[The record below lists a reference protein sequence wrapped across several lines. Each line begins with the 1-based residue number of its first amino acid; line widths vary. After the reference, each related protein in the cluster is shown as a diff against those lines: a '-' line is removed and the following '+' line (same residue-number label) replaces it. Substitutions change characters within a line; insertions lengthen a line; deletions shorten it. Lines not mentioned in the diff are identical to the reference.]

1 MKKIL
6 SLILAI
12 LVLSVFVALVGLCA
26 DINKDFVKETEFTV
40 ASYNSPLTYS
50 ANQKD
55 LTAFED
61 ACWWLLNN
69 KSSIN
74 LKYFSLL
81 GQITSGSRNTYAN
94 TVTAKGM
101 TVAEF
106 QQLFLEENDWKGE
119 FSALATA
126 TEPFKDEDIPMGVS
140 LLRRDYY
147 SAGFNRDSYLG
158 EYFPVASL
166 MPDEAEF
173 DYLDDYNY
181 YSVVEHNGQE
191 YVVYHLELFPRLAS
205 IAWFNST
212 LATHPDKYAIVFTGS
227 MIDDNGDMYTIWDRE
242 LGATPAGYAAKS
254 TSICDGINIYSFDKP
269 TDGELTWQKAFD
281 KHDNILAII
290 SSNVTVDDIVVSKA
304 TNSRGYD
311 TALIAANVSNG
322 YDKENGPT
330 FLLTKF
336 SEDNKEITCTFT
348 TAFKGNDRAS
358 EKTVKLDNIA
368 TLASPDI
375 SESLPQIPFQYNGAN
390 IAYIFGYEGNTFR
403 PNANMTRAEACTIFA
418 RLILGIQTI
427 PDGYTTR
434 FTDVKSSDWFY
445 NAVAFLDQTGYFY
458 RNTASTYKPN
468 EPITRAEFVDLAN
481 SASALVAK
489 NEGVEFKDVPA
500 DHFYYDSV
508 IAAAASGLVNGYED
522 NTFRPDNTITRAEV
536 VTVINR
542 LLGLKTSDK
551 TVSLT
556 HLENEFV
563 DIKTHW
569 ARLNI
574 LMASNSNVHG
584 DYYYE
589 ASFDGVVENAT
600 SYTLENK
607 HFQITIEKNS
617 GRLTKFINLYTGE
630 DIKANAS
637 NPQFIYLT
645 NDAGNKVSPTR
656 LETDGNRIKVTFK
669 GGAVVYLIVDVEDDY
684 MTFEIDSEVPSAYKK
699 VTFAN
704 ISINN
709 TVSDNPNA
717 FRLSFMGMTAWVN
730 PVEKGYNASGKVCY
744 AHAETQYASG
754 TMGAKIGVVFSK
766 QVDNVKFLQKVSD
779 AIDRS
784 VGLATKTGGPY
795 AMEAEGN
802 FGDYVIITAL
812 NPDTLDKTIELMKEM
827 DIDQYDFHQSPN
839 TFRQGDF
846 YFYNTETGTAREF
859 YDKYGKKFDDAGIDT
874 GLHTY
879 AYYIN
884 PSATSLLSDPK
895 WQKDLETLDDVYT
908 LRGNLSKFKA
918 QIKTEEDATGFDLTV
933 ASFYKNTRYILIDN
947 EIIYVGKGTTEGFIN
962 CHRAQ
967 CGTVATAHE
976 AGAKIYHLSG
986 YFTLFC
992 PKMGSNLFYHV
1003 ADLTAKAYNDGGFS
1017 MLYLDAIDGINK
1029 HLKAGEEKWYYY
1041 QMFVQR
1047 ILSQCKDDPIVEM
1060 SDGAPQEW
1068 NVRGRRGAWD
1078 TTAHGIKKSIDAH
1091 VNNNKLS
1098 ILNNQ
1103 TTTLGWFSFFPDQNP
1118 TSGMKNTIE
1127 KTIFFDDIDYL
1138 GTQAL
1143 IYDMSMVYTPF
1154 SVKDVKDNP
1163 FYYRN
1168 VIYYVNLYT
1177 KLRKS
1182 HYFKDETLKK
1192 VKDIGGE
1199 WKVIEKDDGEYAFLQ
1214 MYYSQANLGNYT
1226 DNYTFKANN
1235 PFASQKPF
1243 IRIESRYSATLE
1255 NPVTLTKFD
1264 ENKMLEEQIITKFCA
1279 LDMRENMVMRVK
1291 IKGTGVD
1298 GDALLISLQTNLV
1311 SSSSG
1316 RTDHFIDLDYDGWR
1330 EFILLDA
1337 DNAEYDTDKYEFDG
1351 IDINGAGY
1359 STYRFI
1365 PGYSNI
1371 NKVVVRANTISA
1383 TKAQIGEFTTYK
1395 QDEAPVTNPTV
1406 KVGLQTLTFNTT
1418 VKGGEYIELDQNT
1431 GKAFLY
1437 HNAEQTIE
1445 EITYTG
1451 SITAPSG
1458 KFDVVYSANAQT
1470 TAPVRARITLGFAG
1484 QEITN

>member
-1 MKKIL
+1 MKKALTLIAAF
-6 SLILAI
+6 LILAFSFAFI
-12 LVLSVFVALVGLCA
+12 GYSA
-26 DINKDFVKETEFTV
+26 DISDDFARETEFTV
-40 ASYNSPLTYS
+40 ASYNSPMTYS
-50 ANQKD
+50 AKQKD
-55 LTAFED
+55 LNTFED

-69 KSSIN
+69 KDRIN

-119 FSALATA
+119 FNSLATA
-126 TEPFKDEDIPMGVS
+126 TKPFKDEDVPMGVS

-147 SAGFNRDSYLG
+147 SSGFNRDSYLG
-158 EYFPVASL
+158 EYFSVASL
-166 MPDEAEF
+166 MPSNAEF

-181 YSVVEHNGQE
+181 YSVVEHNGQK
-191 YVVYHLELFPRLAS
+191 YVVYHLELFPRLATVS
-205 IAWFNST
+205 WFNST

-227 MIDDNGDMYTIWDRE
+227 MIDDDGKMYTIWDRE
-242 LGATPAGYAAKS
+242 LGSTPAGYAAQS
-254 TSICDGINIYSFDKP
+254 TSICDNINIYSFDKP
-269 TDGELTWQKAFD
+269 TDGELTWQKAFE
-281 KHDNILAII
+281 KHDNILAVI
-290 SSNVTVDDIVVSKA
+290 SSNVTVDDIVVSKV

-311 TALIAANVSNG
+311 VALIAANVSNG

-336 SEDNKEITCTFT
+336 SEDHKEITCTFA
-348 TAFKGNDRAS
+348 TAFKGTDARS
-358 EKTVKLDNIA
+358 TKTIKLNNIA
-368 TLASPDI
+368 ALAQ
-375 SESLPQIPFQYNGAN
+375 SEEEIELPQIPTQYNGAN
-390 IAYIFGYEGNTFR
+390 KAYIFGYEGNTFR
-403 PNANMTRAEACTIFA
+403 PNNNMTRAEACTIFS
-418 RLILGIQTI
+418 RLILGTQTI
-427 PDGYTTR
+427 PDGYKTR
-434 FTDVKSSDWFY
+434 FADVKSGDWFY
-445 NAVAFLDQTGYFY
+445 NAIAFLDEKGFFH
-458 RNTASTYKPN
+458 RNQSTVYKPN

-489 NEGVEFKDVPA
+489 NDGVEFKDVPT
-500 DHFYYDSV
+500 DHFYYESIV
-508 IAAAASGLVNGYED
+508 AAAASGLVNGYED

-542 LLGLKTSDK
+542 LLGLKTNER
-551 TVSLT
+551 TVSLS

-563 DIKTHW
+563 DIKSHW

-584 DYYYE
+584 DYYYD
-589 ASFDGVVENAT
+589 ANFDGVTENAM
-600 SYTLENK
+600 SYVLENK
-607 HFQITIEKNS
+607 HFEITIAKNS
-617 GRLTKFINLYTGE
+617 GRLTSFINKYTGE
-630 DIKANAS
+630 NINSNAS
-637 NPQFIYLT
+637 NPQFIYIL
-645 NDAGNKVSPTR
+645 NSAGNKVSPTK
-656 LETDGNRIKVTFK
+656 LETEGNRIKVTFK
-669 GGAVVYLIVDVEDDY
+669 GGAVVYLIVDVEDNY
-684 MTFEIDSEVPSAYKK
+684 MAFEIDSELPSDYKR

-709 TVSDNPNA
+709 TVSDNPED

-730 PVEKGYNASGKVCY
+730 PVEKGYNASGKYCY
-744 AHAETQYASG
+744 AHAETQYAMG

-766 QVDNVKFLQKVSD
+766 QGDNVKFLQEVSD
-779 AIDRS
+779 AIDRT
-784 VGLATKTGGPY
+784 VGLASKAGGPY
-795 AMEAEGN
+795 ALENEGN

-812 NPDTLDKTIELMKEM
+812 NPESLDETIELMQEM

-846 YFYNTETGTAREF
+846 YFYNTETGTAKEF
-859 YDKYGKKFDDAGIDT
+859 YEKYGKKFEAAGIDT

-884 PSATSLLSDPK
+884 PSATLLSDSK

-918 QIKTEEDATGFDLTV
+918 QIKTVEDATNFDLTV

-947 EIIYVGKGTTEGFIN
+947 EIIYVGKGTDSGFIN

-967 CGTVATAHE
+967 CGTIAAEHKD
-976 AGAKIYHLSG
+976 GAKIYHLSG
-986 YFTLFC
+986 YFTLLC
-992 PKMGSNLFYHV
+992 PKMGSDLFYHI

-1029 HLKAGEEKWYYY
+1029 HLKEGEEKWYYY

-1047 ILSQCKDDPIVEM
+1047 ILSQCKTDPIVEM
-1060 SDGAPQEW
+1060 SDGAPLEW

-1078 TTAHGIKKSIDAH
+1078 TSVHGIKKSILAH
-1091 VNNNKLS
+1091 VENNKASLKT
-1098 ILNNQ
+1098 NM
-1103 TTTLGWFSFFPDQNP
+1103 TATLGWFSFFPDQTS

-1143 IYDMSMVYTPF
+1143 VCDMSMVYTPF

-1163 FYYRN
+1163 YYYRN
-1168 VIYYVNLYT
+1168 VMYYVNLYT

-1182 HYFKDETLKK
+1182 HYFTDEVLKK
-1192 VKDIGGE
+1192 VNDIGGE
-1199 WKVIEKDDGEYAFLQ
+1199 WKVIEKNAGEYAFLQ
-1214 MYYSQANLGNYT
+1214 MYYSQANLGNFA
-1226 DNYTFKANN
+1226 DNYTFKVNN
-1235 PFASQKPF
+1235 PFDSQKPF
-1243 IRIESRYSATLE
+1243 IRIESRYSATSE
-1255 NPVTLTKFD
+1255 NPVLLTDFNEDKI
-1264 ENKMLEEQIITKFCA
+1264 LEEKLVTKFCA
-1279 LDMRENMVMRVK
+1279 LDMRENMAMRVR

-1298 GDALLISLQTNLV
+1298 GDALLISIQTNLV

-1316 RTDHFIDLDYDGWR
+1316 RTDHFIDLNYDGWR

-1337 DNAEYDTDKYEFDG
+1337 DNAEYDTDKYVFDG
-1351 IDINGAGY
+1351 IEINGAAY
-1359 STYRFI
+1359 STYRMV

-1371 NKVVVRANTISA
+1371 NKVIIRANTASA
-1383 TKAQIGEFTTYK
+1383 TKAQVGAFNTYK
-1395 QDEAPVTNPTV
+1395 QEKAPVTNPTL
-1406 KVGLQTLTFNTT
+1406 KIGSQTITFNTT
-1418 VKGGEYIELDQNT
+1418 VHGGEYIELDST

-1437 HNAEQTIE
+1437 HNGEQTIE

-1451 SITAPSG
+1451 SITVPTG
-1458 KFDVVYSANAQT
+1458 EFDVFYSATAQT
-1470 TAPVRARITLGFAG
+1470 SAPVRARITLGFAG